1 MPSIG
6 IGMSPINRRV
16 AAWTGLVLALAVF
29 LSASGTA
36 LARSKAF
43 QTPSHNIRCLYM
55 SSQGPG
61 PWIRCDVL
69 SLNDTAFRIDKRHR
83 GRRIHVTDTVS
94 MPGAQVLGYG
104 NSLRV
109 GPFTC
114 RSRRNGLTCRSRSS
128 GHGFK
133 VSRQRQTRF

>member
-1 MPSIG
+1 MPTIG
-6 IGMSPINRRV
+6 IGVSPISRRL
-16 AAWTGLVLALAVF
+16 AAWTGVLVAIAVF
-29 LSASGTA
+29 ASASGTA
-36 LARSKAF
+36 LGRTKSF

-55 SSQGPG
+55 STQGPG

-69 SLNDTAFRIDKRHR
+69 SLNDTAFRIDKRHK
-83 GRRIHVTDTVS
+83 GRKIHVTDTVS

-104 NSLRV
+104 KSLRV

-114 RSRRNGLTCRSRSS
+114 TSRQSGLKCKNRSS

-133 VSRQRQTRF
+133 LSRQRQTRF